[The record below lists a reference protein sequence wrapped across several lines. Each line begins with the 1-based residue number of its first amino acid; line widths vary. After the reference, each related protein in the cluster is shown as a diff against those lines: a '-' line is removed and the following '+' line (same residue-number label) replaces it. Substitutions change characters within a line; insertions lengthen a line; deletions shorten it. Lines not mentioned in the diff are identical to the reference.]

1 MRNLPEKPPKGRWVQ
16 TEREAHEAWA
26 KLIRKS
32 PKAAELMHL
41 ITARIGDHNAV
52 VMSIPTIMKLMSTSR
67 PTVIRAIN
75 LLRND
80 RWLETVQVGGS
91 GTTNA
96 YVVNDRVAWTGA
108 RDGIRFSL
116 FSAAVIATDDEQP
129 DQDQIGKQEPLR
141 RLPQVGERQIPNGDG
156 LAPPSQP
163 FLGGMEVDL
172 PETPE
177 IELKYNEELVQG
189 KEGKWFIKTTF
200 GQRSYNDDGTYELL
214 GSVISTKE
222 LTPQEIRQ
230 RSKKASDG
238 GSYDPNT

>member
-1 MRNLPEKPPKGRWVQ
+1 MANLPEKQHKGRWVQ

-52 VMSIPTIMKLMSTSR
+52 VMSIPTIMKLMNTSR

-75 LLRND
+75 LLRED

-96 YVVNDRVAWTGA
+96 YVVNDRVAWTGP
-108 RDGIRFSL
+108 RHGIKFSL
-116 FSAAVIATDDEQP
+116 FSAAVVATDDEQP
-129 DQDQIGKQEPLR
+129 DRDQIENQQPLR
-141 RLPQVGERQIPNGDG
+141 RLPKVGEHQMPNGDG
-156 LAPPSQP
+156 LPPPSQP

-172 PETPE
+172 PEVPE
-177 IELKYNEELVQG
+177 ISLSENEELIQDSS
-189 KEGKWFIKTTF
+189 GKWLIKTVH
-200 GQRSYNDDGTYELL
+200 GHRRYNEDGTYEIADA
-214 GSVISTKE
+214 VIATKE
-222 LTPQEIRQ
+222 LTTEEIRQ
-230 RSKKASDG
+230 RGGRSSKMSKL
-238 GSYDPNT
+238 